1 MFSTFIGDK
10 CSEVY
15 VDQDLGKGYL
25 AESIEELS
33 KAETIMK
40 LNVTVCEVEYKRKE
54 DWYEAF

>member
-10 CSEVY
+10 YSEVY

-40 LNVTVCEVEYKRKE
+40 VNVTVCEFEYKRKE